1 MGRGVPTLEE
11 GAEGGTERA
20 ERSEV
25 CTSAARKIGEAPC
38 AARPGQSPL
47 AQGLST
53 VLDREADVY
62 RVGVAGGKGPLR
74 WVAEDQRAG
83 DREEPSSL

>member
-1 MGRGVPTLEE
+1 MKREPK
-11 GAEGGTERA
+11 A
-20 ERSEV
+20 ERKGRSAAEV

-53 VLDREADVY
+53 VLDGEADVY

-74 WVAEDQRAG
+74 RVAEDAQR
-83 DREEPSSL
+83 P